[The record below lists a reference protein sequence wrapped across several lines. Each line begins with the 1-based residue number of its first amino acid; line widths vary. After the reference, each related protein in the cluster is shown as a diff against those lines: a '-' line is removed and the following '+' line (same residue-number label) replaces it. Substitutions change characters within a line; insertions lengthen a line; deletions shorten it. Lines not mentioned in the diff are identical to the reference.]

1 MNPRQPKTDTSTVK
15 WKWSYVT
22 PKNSDGLKIKAR
34 GKFTTDTD
42 EDGDGYVNIIGI
54 KGKRNGEKITGLY
67 PAGTS
72 IPGNS
77 PYAGDNL
84 IAYENTM
91 PSPQLT
97 GNGFQFSVEDGSYTN
112 VFFADFLETPGYL
125 EFHSVP
131 ADPEGP
137 VAPNSKTSVLFHAST
152 VS

>member
-1 MNPRQPKTDTSTVK
+1 MNPRQPKTDTPTLK
-15 WKWSYVT
+15 WKWRYET
-22 PKNSDGLKIKAR
+22 PKNSAGLKVRAR

-42 EDGDGYVNIIGI
+42 KDGYVNIIGI
-54 KGKRNGEKITGLY
+54 KGKRNGEKITGLH

-84 IAYENTM
+84 IAHEKTM

-97 GNGFQFSVEDGSYTN
+97 GNGFQFSVEDGSYSN

-125 EFHSVP
+125 EFHSMP
-131 ADPEGP
+131 PYPEGAI
-137 VAPNSKTSVLFHAST
+137 APNSETRVIFEASL